1 MVLLFGYFVVC
12 KSLLQLSL
20 SSFQQEI
27 IRDNHC
33 AQQAP
38 TNPTTRNKN
47 PWKNRSVASV
57 IRDRFWTWR
66 ARQRRVSISCGT
78 VFQTALHELLV
89 IPRLR
94 PGLLSLRS
102 VLAYSQ
108 ILVLS
113 IINHAFMNYQLWIV
127 NYELWIVNCQLW
139 IILLLRLTAQ
149 CARAQNSSRIA
160 PMRRIL
166 SFSRIF
172 FLRFTWSWIFLR
184 IVFAPIGAG

>member
-1 MVLLFGYFVVC
+1 MTIIAP
-12 KSLLQLSL
+12 SRRQQILQHA
-20 SSFQQEI
+20 I
-27 IRDNHC
+27 KIRERTDPSHH
-33 AQQAP
+33 
-38 TNPTTRNKN
+38 
-47 PWKNRSVASV
+47 V

-102 VLAYSQ
+102 VLASSQ

-113 IINHAFMNYQLWIV
+113 IINHAFMNY
-127 NYELWIVNCQLW
+127 ELWIMNYELW

-149 CARAQNSSRIA
+149 CARAQNSSRIKTKKGEEGKRENTNREIREIGGGLQKKQQ
-160 PMRRIL
+160 PWGL
-166 SFSRIF
+166 LLF
-172 FLRFTWSWIFLR
+172 FFDFYWCR
-184 IVFAPIGAG
+184 

>member
-1 MVLLFGYFVVC
+1 MTIIAP
-12 KSLLQLSL
+12 SRRQQILQHA
-20 SSFQQEI
+20 I
-27 IRDNHC
+27 KIRERTDPSH
-33 AQQAP
+33 
-38 TNPTTRNKN
+38 R
-47 PWKNRSVASV
+47 V

-102 VLAYSQ
+102 VLASSQ

-127 NYELWIVNCQLW
+127 NYELWIVNCELW

-149 CARAQNSSRIA
+149 CACAQNSSRIKTKKGEEGKRENTNREIREIGGGLQKKA
-160 PMRRIL
+160 ATLRAAA
-166 SFSRIF
+166 F
-172 FLRFTWSWIFLR
+172 FFDFYWCR
-184 IVFAPIGAG
+184 